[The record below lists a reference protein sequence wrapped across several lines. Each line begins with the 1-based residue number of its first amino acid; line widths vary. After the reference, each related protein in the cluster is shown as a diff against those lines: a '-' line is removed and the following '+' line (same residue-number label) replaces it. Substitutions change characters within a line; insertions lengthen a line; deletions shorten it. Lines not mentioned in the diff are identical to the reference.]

1 MTFGNCL
8 TSVFAGF
15 VIFSYLGYL
24 STYMG
29 LPVDEVAKSGPSLT
43 FVVYPFAVTKMPVSP
58 LWAILFF
65 VMLIT
70 LGVDSEVWQ
79 QSYVSF
85 DNCYSFLHIFYKY
98 LLKSLPFHE
107 KYVES
112 IIWKI
117 VQRVRVVLGFNV
129 SAYSWANVFV
139 SNSIKA
145 QHFEVFC

>member
-1 MTFGNCL
+1 MFSYRDTLIVTFGNCL

-43 FVVYPFAVTKMPVSP
+43 FVVYPFAVTKMPISP

-79 QSYVSF
+79 QFYLSF
-85 DNCYSFLHIFYKY
+85 DDFYFFFLYIFTNICCNPP
-98 LLKSLPFHE
+98 PFLYE
-107 KYVES
+107 KYVDS

-117 VQRVRVVLGFNV
+117 
-129 SAYSWANVFV
+129 
-139 SNSIKA
+139 IK
-145 QHFEVFC
+145 FCT

>member
-1 MTFGNCL
+1 MFSYRDTLIVTFGNCL

-43 FVVYPFAVTKMPVSP
+43 FVVYPFAVTKMPISP

-79 QSYVSF
+79 QFYLSF
-85 DNCYSFLHIFYKY
+85 DDFYFFFLYIFTNICCNPP
-98 LLKSLPFHE
+98 PFYE
-107 KYVES
+107 KYVDS

-117 VQRVRVVLGFNV
+117 I
-129 SAYSWANVFV
+129 
-139 SNSIKA
+139 IK
-145 QHFEVFC
+145 FCT